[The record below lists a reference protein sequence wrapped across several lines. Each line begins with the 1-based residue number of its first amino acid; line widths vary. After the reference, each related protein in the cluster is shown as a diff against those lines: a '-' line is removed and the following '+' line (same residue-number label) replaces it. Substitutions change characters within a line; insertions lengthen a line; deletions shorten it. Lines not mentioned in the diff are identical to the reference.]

1 MLKRTT
7 GLLSSPGAARQLIR
21 KALWPLLSVLAAA
34 LCGLGGSRDAVASM
48 GSDASGVVQAV
59 EPPASSLLRQAAIGY
74 EIYEVS
80 DGDTLQN
87 IAARFGVSPQQI
99 GNLNSLAASSE
110 LTPGQSLAV
119 PLPRGAASGRAQD
132 ASTFG
137 SRSIQPCYAIVTGR
151 GQITRGPTGAR
162 ATQILYQPP
171 LGSRLIV
178 TADRGSQ
185 WGVVMI
191 DGSTGWIGKRALRLT
206 DEAIEPEQLEVML
219 SGGRPDIVQEALRYL
234 GTPYRYGG
242 RLPDG
247 IDCSL
252 LVQTV
257 YAAHRISL
265 PRTASSQFE
274 VGRPVNYTELLPGDR
289 LYFVGRSGVVNHTGI
304 YLGAGQF
311 VHASSLHGC
320 VTIDELSERL
330 YWTRFV
336 GARRS

>member
-1 MLKRTT
+1 MPSPTT
-7 GLLSSPGAARQLIR
+7 GLPLAVRGSRQPVR
-21 KALWPLLSVLAAA
+21 QALWLVLPVFAAA
-34 LCGLGGSRDAVASM
+34 LCGLGGSRDAVAST
-48 GSDASGVVQAV
+48 GSGASGVVQAS
-59 EPPASSLLRQAAIGY
+59 EPAASLLLRQAAIGY

-87 IAARFGVSPQQI
+87 IAARFGVSPQRI
-99 GNLNSLAASSE
+99 GNLNGLAASSE

-119 PLPRGAASGRAQD
+119 PLPGGAAPLRAHD
-132 ASTFG
+132 APTPG
-137 SRSIQPCYAIVTGR
+137 PRSIQPCYAIVTGR
-151 GQITRGPTGAR
+151 GQITRGQTGSG
-162 ATQILYQPP
+162 ATEILYQPP

-178 TADRGSQ
+178 TADQGSQ
-185 WGVVMI
+185 WGIVMI
-191 DGSTGWIGKRALRLT
+191 DGSTGWISKQSLRLT

-219 SGGRPDIVQEALRYL
+219 SGGRPDIAQEALRYL

-252 LVQTV
+252 LIQTV
-257 YAAHRISL
+257 CAAHGIAL
-265 PRTASSQFE
+265 PRTAASQFE

-289 LYFVGRSGVVNHTGI
+289 LYFVGRSGVVNHTGL
-304 YLGAGQF
+304 YLGNGQF

>member
-1 MLKRTT
+1 MT
-7 GLLSSPGAARQLIR
+7 
-21 KALWPLLSVLAAA
+21 
-34 LCGLGGSRDAVASM
+34 
-48 GSDASGVVQAV
+48 
-59 EPPASSLLRQAAIGY
+59 PASSLLSQAAIGY
-74 EIYEVS
+74 EIYEVG
-80 DGDTLQN
+80 DGDPLQN

-99 GNLNSLAASSE
+99 GNLNGLAASSR
-110 LTPGQSLAV
+110 LTPGQSLAI
-119 PLPRGAASGRAQD
+119 PLPGGAASGRAQD
-132 ASTFG
+132 SPTIG
-137 SRSIQPCYAIVTGR
+137 PRSIQPCYAIVTGR
-151 GQITRGPTGAR
+151 DQIARGPTGAG
-162 ATQILYQPP
+162 ATEILYQPP
-171 LGSRLIV
+171 LGSRLVV
-178 TADRGSQ
+178 TADQGSQ

-219 SGGRPDIVQEALRYL
+219 NGGRPDIVQEALRYL

-252 LVQTV
+252 LVQPV
-257 YAAHRISL
+257 YAAHRIAL
-265 PRTASSQFE
+265 PRTAASQFE
-274 VGRPVNYTELLPGDR
+274 VGRSVNYTELLPGDR

-304 YLGAGQF
+304 YVGAGQF